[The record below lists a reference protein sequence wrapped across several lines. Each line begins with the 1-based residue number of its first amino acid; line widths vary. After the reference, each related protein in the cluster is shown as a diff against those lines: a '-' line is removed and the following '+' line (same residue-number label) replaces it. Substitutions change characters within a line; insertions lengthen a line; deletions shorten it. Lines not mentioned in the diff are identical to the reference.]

1 MRDHQIGVLCT
12 LKWLSYDIHG
22 SSALLRQLWAL
33 SCGAAG
39 MTSMTLDSSLLSV
52 GALGAV

>member
-39 MTSMTLDSSLLSV
+39 MTLDSSLLSV